1 MLSCWFKAMKCLIRY
16 FSVSLEYGTV
26 MIVTK
31 RMTNVLLSCHALN
44 SLIVTLRNGPF
55 DSRRGWGGGYSFLQ
69 TLNFFLQIVWCN
81 YFFLSSTEQNY
92 FFYSDKEDGV
102 FLCGEMFQS

>member
-1 MLSCWFKAMKCLIRY
+1 MKTDSLVCSEIIFWIPTFSCWFKAMKCLIRY

-44 SLIVTLRNGPF
+44 SLIVTLRGYLNMDQLRGGDIVLITQNF
-55 DSRRGWGGGYSFLQ
+55 DPA
-69 TLNFFLQIVWCN
+69 
-81 YFFLSSTEQNY
+81 
-92 FFYSDKEDGV
+92 
-102 FLCGEMFQS
+102 